1 MHDRSQP
8 TAVFDI
14 IGTCFSLD
22 KPRQALARLGAPE
35 HALELWFAQSLRDSF
50 AVSHAG
56 GYAPLRDVLKAE
68 LARTASQLGL
78 KASDDDLRGVL
89 GTFAELD
96 PRPDLAQALQVL
108 TDGGW
113 RLLAL
118 TMGAAESTR
127 GLLERAGLVDYFVA
141 LLSCDSI
148 SITKP
153 NRATYQ
159 LALERSGVET
169 WMVAAHAWDIA
180 GASRAGLKTAFVTS
194 VEGSYLDVY
203 PKPDVVAGSL
213 LEAALAIVQE

>member
-1 MHDRSQP
+1 MPEGPQP

-50 AVSHAG
+50 AFSHAG
-56 GYAPLRDVLKAE
+56 GYAPLKDVLKAE
-68 LARTASQLGL
+68 LARTAAQLGL
-78 KASDDDLRGVL
+78 EASEDDLRSVL

-96 PRPDLAQALQVL
+96 PRPDLAEALEL
-108 TDGGW
+108 LANIDW
-113 RLLAL
+113 KLLAL
-118 TMGAAESTR
+118 TMGAVESTR
-127 GLLERAGLVDYFVA
+127 GLLDRAGLADHFEA

-148 SITKP
+148 AITKP
-153 NRATYQ
+153 NATAYQ
-159 LALERSGVET
+159 LALERSRGET

-180 GASRAGLKTAFVTS
+180 GASRAGLKTVFVSS

-213 LEAALAIVQE
+213 LEAAQAMVQR